1 MKEYPTYDP
10 NSLFYFTERSDQSGN
25 GNNSLPASIQA
36 KMELIRGL
44 DALSNSHED

>member
-10 NSLFYFTERSDQSGN
+10 NTLFYFTERRYQSTN

-36 KMELIRGL
+36 SRNLIRGL
-44 DALSNSHED
+44 DSLFNSHEG